1 LEVTSKKK
9 NIAII
14 QMISCSA
21 LWSVAGILIK
31 NVPWNPL
38 VIAGARSMIVAVALF
53 IYLKVTKTPIVI
65 SKQTILTGVFSSL
78 TCVSFVAANKLTTAA
93 NAIVLQFTAPVFIML
108 FSVMFFKRRFFS
120 IDIATAIFTLIG
132 ISLFFFEQLTPGKT
146 LGDII
151 AILAGVFMAWMYI
164 LIGEISPEKRLSA
177 LFIAQFITIVIAAPF
192 FIYAPPVMEVKPVV
206 CILLLGVVQQ
216 AIPYVLYAKASEY
229 CPPLACSLLGALE
242 PLLNPV
248 WVFLFDGETPGI
260 FALIGGAIVIL
271 TVTFWCLRGNK
282 TEQVNSAV

>member
-1 LEVTSKKK
+1 MEVTSAKK
-9 NIAII
+9 NIAML
-14 QMISCSA
+14 QMIICSA

-38 VIAGARSMIVAVALF
+38 VIAGARSAVVAVVLF
-53 IYLKVTKTPIVI
+53 VYMKAAKIPIVF
-65 SKQTILTGVFSSL
+65 SKQTVSAGVFSSL

-108 FSVMFFKRRFFS
+108 FSVMFFKRRFLI
-120 IDIATAIFTLIG
+120 IDIATAVFTLIG
-132 ISLFFFEQLTPGKT
+132 ISLFFFEQLTPGKM

-164 LIGEISPEKRLSA
+164 LVGEISPEKRLSA
-177 LFIAQFITIVIAAPF
+177 FLIAQFITITIAAPF
-192 FIYAPPVMEVKPVV
+192 FVYNPPAMEFNPVI

-216 AIPYVLYAKASEY
+216 AIPYVLYAKASVY

-248 WVFLFDGETPGI
+248 WVFLFNGETPGI

-271 TVTFWCLRGNK
+271 TVTFWCLNGNK
-282 TEQVNSAV
+282 TEQVNTAV